1 MPMKLV
7 FAALAMLAGV
17 AVACQGATNQS
28 LLKVAGIGPTLLLN
42 SLIAL
47 VGVTCL
53 WFATGAPTTFFPAR
67 TAWTRYLGGVF
78 GFIVMVAIVLV
89 FPRLGAAYAIA
100 LMVCGQCVAAMIIDH
115 YGLMAI
121 ACDWRVPR
129 RGRRRRVPALSQRR
143 FDFPGERCGIP
154 GMIKPE
160 RITYQEVIRLHAIHL
175 RDNPLAPVD
184 THHHHWGKQREDHRG
199 GRQRCGTFV
208 AGNLQRFLRSRRGE
222 SPARDEARDASGEG
236 LLRAAPRAL
245 TGKKVRWAPGSV
257 CRLLDRIDG
266 LRSGSVAL
274 C

>member
-89 FPRLGAAYAIA
+89 FPRLGAAKLATTSWVFVAFGDVWGIIPAIQ
-100 LMVCGQCVAAMIIDH
+100 CGE
-115 YGLMAI
+115 Y
-121 ACDWRVPR
+121 RPR
-129 RGRRRRVPALSQRR
+129 RYPPHLRRRYRR
-143 FDFPGERCGIP
+143 PD
-154 GMIKPE
+154 
-160 RITYQEVIRLHAIHL
+160 
-175 RDNPLAPVD
+175 
-184 THHHHWGKQREDHRG
+184 
-199 GRQRCGTFV
+199 
-208 AGNLQRFLRSRRGE
+208 
-222 SPARDEARDASGEG
+222 
-236 LLRAAPRAL
+236 
-245 TGKKVRWAPGSV
+245 
-257 CRLLDRIDG
+257 
-266 LRSGSVAL
+266 
-274 C
+274 

>member
-121 ACDWRVPR
+121 ACD
-129 RGRRRRVPALSQRR
+129 
-143 FDFPGERCGIP
+143 
-154 GMIKPE
+154 
-160 RITYQEVIRLHAIHL
+160 
-175 RDNPLAPVD
+175 
-184 THHHHWGKQREDHRG
+184 
-199 GRQRCGTFV
+199 
-208 AGNLQRFLRSRRGE
+208 
-222 SPARDEARDASGEG
+222 
-236 LLRAAPRAL
+236 
-245 TGKKVRWAPGSV
+245 
-257 CRLLDRIDG
+257 
-266 LRSGSVAL
+266 
-274 C
+274 